1 MWRLLHL
8 CQALG
13 EAVHPVSFEFLFRCF
28 KTNARLPS
36 VVQKPAWNYT
46 PQGGIIPFRG
56 GGGWKSKP
64 NPILKNKDTF
74 STNPVKFAQG
84 RRLT

>member
-56 GGGWKSKP
+56 GGAGSLSLTLF
-64 NPILKNKDTF
+64 LKIRTH
-74 STNPVKFAQG
+74 SPQI
-84 RRLT
+84 R